1 LKRLLGV
8 SSKKRRRGNAA
19 AGSPKTTAGQEIGPI
34 RMLSMA
40 PPVFFSGIHRDE
52 YLGIA
57 PAFGRRYGKQKAGF
71 MIFPTWTLERPG
83 VPAAIKHRFDDHVAR
98 HPEHR
103 LRFVCNTP
111 EETKSLEE
119 LGLPAMFLNKNVM
132 VSDRIFRPI
141 QGAHVEFDAVY
152 TARFVPVK
160 RHELAAAVPRV
171 GYVTYLQGGEPW
183 TGHFRT
189 LHAAAVARNPN
200 HMLLND
206 MVDGL
211 PTYMSHQQVN
221 AALNRAAVG
230 LVLSEVEG
238 SNYASVE
245 YLLAGLPVVSTP
257 SKGGRDVFFDP
268 EYCIVC
274 EPTPA
279 AVRDA
284 VAALRARNVPREL
297 VRART
302 LAKIEAERKRFL
314 AMIDDLIEE
323 LGGERQ
329 NSDAWPFGDTS
340 GATWLPFAK
349 HLAVFAERQRAALAQ
364 ELELEPE
371 ALANVQLEAGELR
384 PIVTAIR
391 ELPRCALLVFGCGND
406 SPFWESVN
414 RGGTTAF
421 LEDDPEWAGKA
432 CAKLVTA
439 PVHSVQYGT
448 TLAEWRRLLDSPVE
462 LAMDLPAEVT
472 SRQWDVIVVDAP
484 SGYNGTQ
491 PGRMKSIYAASKL
504 VAPGGR
510 VFVHDCQR
518 PAEQAF
524 TSRYLGDDRLFIEV
538 KGRTILRGYA
548 F

>member
-1 LKRLLGV
+1 M
-8 SSKKRRRGNAA
+8 
-19 AGSPKTTAGQEIGPI
+19 EIGPI
-34 RMLSMA
+34 RMLSIA

-71 MIFPTWTLERPG
+71 MIFPTWTLERRG
-83 VPAAIKHRFDDHVAR
+83 VPAAIKRRFDEHAER

-103 LRFVCNTP
+103 LRYVCNTP
-111 EETKSLEE
+111 EETRSLEE

-132 VSDRIFRPI
+132 VSERIFHPI

-152 TARFVPVK
+152 NARFVPVK
-160 RHELAAAVPRV
+160 RHELASAVPRV
-171 GYVTYLQGGEPW
+171 AYVTYVQGGEPW
-183 TGHFRT
+183 WEHFRT
-189 LHAAAVARNPN
+189 LHTAALARNPD
-200 HMLLND
+200 HMILNE

-211 PTYMSHQQVN
+211 PIGMSHQQVN

-230 LVLSEVEG
+230 LILSEVEG

-314 AMIDDLIEE
+314 AMADDLIEE

-340 GATWLPFAK
+340 GVAWLPFEK
-349 HLAVFAERQRAALAQ
+349 HLAAFAKRQRAARG
-364 ELELEPE
+364 EEFELEPE
-371 ALANVQLEAGELR
+371 SLAHVQLEAEELR

-391 ELPRCALLVFGCGND
+391 ERPRCALLVFGCGND

-421 LEDDPEWAGKA
+421 LEDDAEWVSKA
-432 CAKLVTA
+432 RAKLATA
-439 PVHSVQYGT
+439 TVHSVQYGT
-448 TLAEWRRLLDSPVE
+448 KLAEWPRLLDSPVE

-472 SRQWDVIVVDAP
+472 SRQWDVILVDAP
-484 SGYNGTQ
+484 AGYDGTQ

-510 VFVHDCQR
+510 VFVHDCHR

-524 TSRYLGDDRLFIEV
+524 TSRYLGDNRLFIEA
-538 KGRTILRGYA
+538 KGRTLLRGYA